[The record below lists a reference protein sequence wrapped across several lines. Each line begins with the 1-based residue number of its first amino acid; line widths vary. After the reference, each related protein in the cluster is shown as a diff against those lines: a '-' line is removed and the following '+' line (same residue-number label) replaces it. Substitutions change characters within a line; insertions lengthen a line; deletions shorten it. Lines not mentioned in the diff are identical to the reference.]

1 MMHRFRAGLA
11 LLGPLWGCVGAAG
24 AAELP
29 AEVAAACLA
38 ALPRAMAEGLAAGA
52 TSGSGPAGEWRIE
65 AVDLDGDGAA
75 EAFLVVEPAEGAGEV
90 RFLARR
96 GDEVATEKVK
106 VDGGVAGAV
115 SIRAEAFA
123 EGRAFAHV
131 EGAGS
136 GQVLLHWDG
145 RKLAT
150 VWSAAAPR
158 TGERHWFDVEDL
170 NGDGTGEV
178 VAYFHRALDE
188 FFAEEQ
194 IDETSAG
201 DTSDTSSSVDAVAV
215 FRFDGGKWKKDA
227 DLLEGLR

>member
-1 MMHRFRAGLA
+1 MT
-11 LLGPLWGCVGAAG
+11 
-24 AAELP
+24 
-29 AEVAAACLA
+29 
-38 ALPRAMAEGLAAGA
+38 EGLAAGA

-65 AVDLDGDGAA
+65 AIDLDGDRAA
-75 EAFLVVEPAEGAGEV
+75 EAFLVVEPADGGGHV
-90 RFLARR
+90 RFLARS
-96 GDEVATEKVK
+96 GDGDGVISEKVK
-106 VDGGVAGAV
+106 VDGGVEAAV

-123 EGRAFAHV
+123 EGRALAHV
-131 EGAGS
+131 GGAGA

-145 RKLAT
+145 RRLAT
-150 VWSAAAPR
+150 VWNAAAPR

-170 NGDGTGEV
+170 DGDGTGEV

-215 FRFDGGKWKKDA
+215 FRLDGGKWKKDGE
-227 DLLEGLR
+227 LLEGLR